1 MINNYDSQ
9 EEKIFF
15 TPGDICC
22 MKQDIPNKPKMVV
35 VKIERSIIKNQDGK
49 DYLRGVRCRW
59 FSDDKKLQEAVFST
73 KDLILISNN
82 ND

>member
-1 MINNYDSQ
+1 MDKSYVIP
-9 EEKIFF
+9 EEKIYFQ
-15 TPGDICC
+15 PGDMCE

-35 VKIERSIIKNQDGK
+35 VRIERSIVKNPEGK

-73 KDLILISNN
+73 KDLILIKE
-82 ND
+82 

>member
-1 MINNYDSQ
+1 MIND
-9 EEKIFF
+9 EKIYFQ
-15 TPGDICC
+15 PGDIVQ

-35 VKIERSIIKNQDGK
+35 VRIERSIVKNTDGK

-59 FSDDKKLQEAVFST
+59 FSEDQKLQEGVFST
-73 KDLILISNN
+73 KDLIKIE